1 MACNFCSKLCFLRLC
16 WFSAEEVY
24 GQHQQQA
31 AACDEE
37 RQVHARLQDCPQ
49 DHQELQV

>member
-1 MACNFCSKLCFLRLC
+1 LILV
-16 WFSAEEVY
+16 SAEEVH

-37 RQVHARLQDCPQ
+37 RQVHARLQDRPQ
-49 DHQELQV
+49 DPQEL